1 MNHISVRLPNGSST
15 INDLQRVRRSKWMIQ
30 HHNHDQPTAQDWFEK
45 EKEIASGT
53 YGSIHNI
60 QYKIDTGIM
69 KGIHNTDFI
78 LKKVVIKYQLNKAL
92 NELNELDK
100 DAKGILDT
108 YTIGNKKFLINV
120 PNDVWVAQK
129 LENIPYQGFMDVHV
143 DPNFTIKNTTR
154 RVSVP
159 LNQSEDKRKLIV
171 SLASLQQFQ
180 NGIFQIEYTIYM
192 DNGKTNLT
200 EFFQDPNNLNTYQSP
215 YPILCEVAKQLMIAY
230 KCYNLVHIDLKCLN
244 VMCHIIQVNNRDKLK
259 VQVCDFGGFELFN
272 DKIYGD
278 TFKLPYRVDGNN
290 VLSTRKRTSSNSRA
304 ISLYGAWGLYC
315 LLKELT
321 NPNFMMQHF
330 YFANVEQMNL
340 QQFENSK
347 DLLGNDEIF
356 GPIFKS
362 YARTHNH
369 NTLIEV
375 FMENCLIHYTQWD
388 RRLWDAAKREA
399 NNIAPP
405 PLPNAIAPI
414 QPQQQAQP
422 QPLALTPIQP
432 QQQASPQLSNTIA
445 PIQPQQQAQP
455 QPLALT
461 PIQPQQQ
468 ASPQLSNAIAPIQPQ
483 QQAPMQSEQP
493 RSSNSPSP
501 SKSMLY
507 PTWSPSPYFLSPDRI
522 DEQSQS
528 PLRSTSQPSNILRE
542 TPSPLRNTPD
552 IVQETPSPMRMTPSP
567 LRNSPD
573 IVQETPSPMRM
584 TPSPL
589 RNTPYIVQETPS
601 PLRNSPYIV
610 QETPSPL
617 RNSPDIVQETPMR
630 LMPGYS
636 NIVQQTPSDVV
647 QETPLHLMQDTQ
659 SRRATPSQM
668 RVQPSIVQPTYSVV
682 PLSPSSPI
690 NNWYSKSPV
699 HKKVRVISPQ
709 QKNMVQHVINNHEEE
724 ELRMQRVEPEV
735 IIIEDD
741 DNEVPNPAQIKD
753 GIVDVDEGEIRSEH
767 VVPRPIFRGLDA
779 TKKNLRNFFDELEG
793 D

>member
-1 MNHISVRLPNGSST
+1 
-15 INDLQRVRRSKWMIQ
+15 
-30 HHNHDQPTAQDWFEK
+30 
-45 EKEIASGT
+45 
-53 YGSIHNI
+53 
-60 QYKIDTGIM
+60 
-69 KGIHNTDFI
+69 
-78 LKKVVIKYQLNKAL
+78 
-92 NELNELDK
+92 
-100 DAKGILDT
+100 
-108 YTIGNKKFLINV
+108 
-120 PNDVWVAQK
+120 
-129 LENIPYQGFMDVHV
+129 
-143 DPNFTIKNTTR
+143 
-154 RVSVP
+154 
-159 LNQSEDKRKLIV
+159 
-171 SLASLQQFQ
+171 
-180 NGIFQIEYTIYM
+180 
-192 DNGKTNLT
+192 
-200 EFFQDPNNLNTYQSP
+200 
-215 YPILCEVAKQLMIAY
+215 
-230 KCYNLVHIDLKCLN
+230 
-244 VMCHIIQVNNRDKLK
+244 
-259 VQVCDFGGFELFN
+259 
-272 DKIYGD
+272 
-278 TFKLPYRVDGNN
+278 
-290 VLSTRKRTSSNSRA
+290 
-304 ISLYGAWGLYC
+304 
-315 LLKELT
+315 
-321 NPNFMMQHF
+321 MMQHF
-330 YFANVEQMNL
+330 YFANVKKMNL
-340 QQFENSK
+340 QKFEKSK
-347 DLLGNDEIF
+347 DLLRDDEIF

-369 NTLIEV
+369 NTLIHV
-375 FMENCLIHYTQWD
+375 FMENCLLHNTQWD
-388 RRLWDAAKREA
+388 RRLWDAAEREA

-405 PLPNAIAPI
+405 PQPNAIAPIQPQQLPNAIAPI
-414 QPQQQAQP
+414 QPQQLPNAI
-422 QPLALTPIQP
+422 APIQP
-432 QQQASPQLSNTIA
+432 QQLPNAIA

-507 PTWSPSPYFLSPDRI
+507 PTWSPSPYFISPDRI

-567 LRNSPD
+567 LRNLPD
-573 IVQETPSPMRM
+573 
-584 TPSPL
+584 
-589 RNTPYIVQETPS
+589 
-601 PLRNSPYIV
+601 IV

-659 SRRATPSQM
+659 SRRAMPSPM
-668 RVQPSIVQPTYSVV
+668 RVQPGIVQPTYSVV

-709 QKNMVQHVINNHEEE
+709 QKNMVQHIINNHEEE
-724 ELRMQRVEPEV
+724 ELRMQVEPEV

-741 DNEVPNPAQIKD
+741 DDEAPNPAQIKD

-779 TKKNLRNFFDELEG
+779 TKKYLRDVFDELES